1 MLPSLPLH
9 SHSPSIVHCSASAAA
24 AETTP
29 AYQQPFSSLT
39 LQRQPCNKSCRLFF
53 FTLSHQPLSLSFLFP
68 YHFRYLHHFSR
79 CRRPCCTQSSD
90 EGAPKRHQRSTRL
103 HTLSNIDQL
112 SNFFFFSYCNNNI
125 GAKAK
130 RNGKNQT
137 KPKIKSFIFVVVLCL
152 FFLLFVYFFFI
163 VSDDQAA
170 ATVCLLQNQ
179 LAWAED
185 WHQQQHFT

>member
-1 MLPSLPLH
+1 MAAVVVDWPTRERGDSGDCVTSIPSLPFPCLFCYHQHRLDCSYCSYCCDHCFELQLLLLLPSLPSLPLH

-24 AETTP
+24 EATP

-79 CRRPCCTQSSD
+79 CRRPCCTQSSG

-103 HTLSNIDQL
+103 RTLSNIDQL
-112 SNFFFFSYCNNNI
+112 SNFFFF
-125 GAKAK
+125 
-130 RNGKNQT
+130 
-137 KPKIKSFIFVVVLCL
+137 
-152 FFLLFVYFFFI
+152 LL
-163 VSDDQAA
+163 
-170 ATVCLLQNQ
+170 
-179 LAWAED
+179 
-185 WHQQQHFT
+185 